1 MITINKQKAIL
12 IILITVSIIIGIFL
26 RLYIFNKT
34 IVIEPKDMYGKYQF
48 YQLNQYINQK
58 NFQPK
63 EFFLIRPKLTT
74 AK

>member
-34 IVIEPKDMYGKYQF
+34 IVIEPKDMDGKYQF

-58 NFQPK
+58 KFPT
-63 EFFLIRPKLTT
+63 EGSFLIRPKLTT